1 MCVCQVS
8 LVCMLD
14 SLWCVC
20 VCLGVSVCARRVA
33 SKSQIAIFIF
43 LYTLFELCR
52 VESSIYLPP
61 PCAAHGE
68 FSAAPARKAPSQNDC
83 ILPDSSTCL
92 LAVRVPFPS
101 QAWASQAQS
110 LLHSGAKANAH
121 PKQNMLP
128 GASTCL
134 SVVTERAV
142 SWRASQILQ
151 NASYTKAQMA
161 AQTMS
166 SGSLLR
172 SSRRTCVLTNQL
184 RSR

>member
-20 VCLGVSVCARRVA
+20 VCLGVSVCARRAA
-33 SKSQIAIFIF
+33 SKSQIAIYLVDFF
-43 LYTLFELCR
+43 GCSSCA

-184 RSR
+184 RS